1 MTERIRPQCA
11 AKNSLGENVLR
22 AFNAELT
29 EYAFKMS
36 KYFDSDKN
44 FHNSCVWWPVY
55 FQYITLSSLKIGP
68 AKDIAGPIL
77 KISSRRQRHGPFA
90 PGGSL
95 HGG

>member
-11 AKNSLGENVLR
+11 AKISLGENVLR

-44 FHNSCVWWPVY
+44 FRNSYAWRPMY
-55 FQYITLSSLKIGP
+55 FQYITVSSLKIGP
-68 AKDIAGPIL
+68 TKDIAGPIL
-77 KISSRRQRHGPFA
+77 IISSRRQRHGPFA

>member
-29 EYAFKMS
+29 ECAFEMS

-44 FHNSCVWWPVY
+44 FRNS
-55 FQYITLSSLKIGP
+55 S
-68 AKDIAGPIL
+68 D
-77 KISSRRQRHGPFA
+77 RRG
-90 PGGSL
+90 
-95 HGG
+95 